1 MGTEVLRRRPPV
13 SRARQDPPYREI
25 AGIVRE
31 RIASGELLPGDQ
43 VPSAGE
49 LAETR
54 GVSRG
59 TALRALGVL
68 REEGLTTT
76 TPGWGSF
83 VAGR

>member
-1 MGTEVLRRRPPV
+1 MSRR
-13 SRARQDPPYREI
+13 QEPPYREI

-31 RIASGELLPGDQ
+31 KIAKGELLPGDQ
-43 VPSAGE
+43 VPSASE
-49 LAETR
+49 LAETH

-68 REEGLTTT
+68 REEGLITT